1 MMLSASK
8 IAFMPA
14 LALHK
19 ATPSPRR
26 KPKVS
31 LPSLLAAMRAISA
44 PNRSREPAGTISEAI
59 ERCLLI
65 VATLAN
71 TAFDGTQLLQ
81 GQRFLCWRCAW
92 RKKLSE
98 RPLIAMFLKL
108 EAIDDGRRHQYGG

>member
-14 LALHK
+14 LALHS
-19 ATPSPRR
+19 AMPSPRR

-31 LPSLLAAMRAISA
+31 LPSLLAAMRVISA
-44 PNRSREPAGTISEAI
+44 LRRSSEPAGTMSEAI

-71 TAFDGTQLLQ
+71 SA
-81 GQRFLCWRCAW
+81 
-92 RKKLSE
+92 
-98 RPLIAMFLKL
+98 
-108 EAIDDGRRHQYGG
+108 